1 MAGVVVLALVVLTL
15 VVLTLVV
22 LALVVQVLVV
32 LVLVVLVPLLLSLHA
47 AAIAG
52 LGEAKFIIGNDD
64 IRLVASRSA
73 NIGCQVAGAARG
85 GRTAAPTQAGQNVR
99 PQLLPG
105 IIEQVVHNIHR
116 C

>member
-1 MAGVVVLALVVLTL
+1 MVDSVSDSVPSCWLPTVQIVDVTQGGATLPHPLMAGVVVLALVVLTL

-47 AAIAG
+47 STIAG

-64 IRLVASRSA
+64 IRLVASRST
-73 NIGCQVAGAARG
+73 NIGC
-85 GRTAAPTQAGQNVR
+85 
-99 PQLLPG
+99 
-105 IIEQVVHNIHR
+105 
-116 C
+116 